1 MTFGVLQEPASP
13 VTPQMLA
20 AAQLHAKC
28 VIHEFHALQE
38 RARIEQEQ
46 SNDKINKLQ
55 GLMEELQK
63 AAEEQGEVRCI

>member
-1 MTFGVLQEPASP
+1 LTSGVLQEPTSP

-20 AAQLHAKC
+20 AAQLHAEC
-28 VIHEFHALQE
+28 VIHELHALQE
-38 RARIEQEQ
+38 RAHIQQEK
-46 SNDKINKLQ
+46 SKDKINKLQ